1 MDGIFDNDE
10 NTQGQLKEAG
20 AVQGFEIRE
29 ESWKLQNWVAWHANA
44 PHSRVPTDDEENLSI
59 AKFLSGVGLLDS
71 DNILR
76 GGQQMVKKKHVPNED
91 L

>member
-29 ESWKLQNWVAWHANA
+29 ES
-44 PHSRVPTDDEENLSI
+44 
-59 AKFLSGVGLLDS
+59 
-71 DNILR
+71 
-76 GGQQMVKKKHVPNED
+76 
-91 L
+91 